1 MGSDSKIR
9 IVIVEDHGLIREGL
23 CLILARE
30 KRFDIVGE
38 ASNGI
43 QAIDVISDLKPDIAL
58 LDISMPGM
66 GGIEVLPIIIQKSP
80 GTKVLM
86 LTATSDDGT
95 ILKALKA
102 GARGYLSKD
111 TTSQG
116 LIKSIKIVHKGDM
129 WIERKLVCRIF
140 EENGPVDLNTVVRR
154 KKNKEDLTPREQE
167 VLHILAKG
175 CTNKEIAQ
183 DLFISE
189 QTVKSHLNRIF
200 KKLDVSRRL
209 EAILY
214 AIKTNLA

>member
-23 CLILARE
+23 RLILAGE
-30 KRFDIVGE
+30 ERFDIVGE
-38 ASNGI
+38 AGNGI
-43 QAIDVISDLKPDIAL
+43 QAIDVISDLKPDVTL
-58 LDISMPGM
+58 LDISLPGM

-116 LIKSIKIVHKGDM
+116 LIKSIKVVHKGDM
-129 WIERKLVCRIF
+129 WIERKLVGRIF
-140 EENGPVDLNTVVRR
+140 EENGSVDLNTVIRR

-214 AIKTNLA
+214 AIKTDLA